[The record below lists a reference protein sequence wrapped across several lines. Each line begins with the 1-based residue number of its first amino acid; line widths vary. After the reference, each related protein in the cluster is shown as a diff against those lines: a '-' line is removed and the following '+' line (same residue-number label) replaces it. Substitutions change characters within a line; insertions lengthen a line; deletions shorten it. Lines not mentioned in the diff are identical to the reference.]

1 MDHTLLPD
9 YLRPF
14 GHLVVALAAGLA
26 ILTIGWIASK
36 WANRILLRVARAR
49 RVDESLARFL
59 AALAQYTVIAAATIA
74 ALGKVGVET
83 TSVVA
88 LFASAGLA
96 VGLALQGS
104 LSNFASGV
112 LLLIQRPLAIG
123 DYVTLAG
130 MAGTVDEIGL
140 FATTLVSPDNDTI
153 VIPNAQVTGG
163 TIVNH
168 SARGIRRSRVAVGV
182 AYGGA
187 PVEVVKL
194 ALARATEQ
202 VGVILRDPAPVVR
215 FDGFGA
221 SSLDFVVFAWSRAAD
236 AIDAQ
241 DALRRAIHDELAAAK
256 IEIPFPQMVVHR
268 AA

>member
-14 GHLVVALAAGLA
+14 GHLVVAFAAGLA
-26 ILTIGWIASK
+26 ILTLGWIASK

-74 ALGKVGVET
+74 ALEKVGVET

-112 LLLIQRPLAIG
+112 LLLVQRPLAIG

-168 SARGIRRSRVAVGV
+168 SARGVRRSRVAVGV
-182 AYGGA
+182 AYGA
-187 PVEVVKL
+187 PVEAVKA
-194 ALARATEQ
+194 ALARATER
-202 VGVILRDPAPVVR
+202 VGAVLRDPAPAVR

-236 AIDAQ
+236 AVDVQ